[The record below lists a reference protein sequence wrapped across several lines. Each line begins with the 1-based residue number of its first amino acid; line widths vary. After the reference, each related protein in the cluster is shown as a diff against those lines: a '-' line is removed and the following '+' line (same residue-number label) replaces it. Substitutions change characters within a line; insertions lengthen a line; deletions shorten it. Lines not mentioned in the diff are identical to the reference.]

1 MVVLLLVL
9 CLFSFI
15 LGFWVSGVN
24 TITGGFLLVVSAIL
38 VVGVAVAYTL
48 QKIFGKDQR
57 KNL

>member
-1 MVVLLLVL
+1 MVILLLVL

-24 TITGGFLLVVSAIL
+24 TVTGGFLLIVSAIL

-48 QKIFGKDQR
+48 QRIFGKDQR
-57 KNL
+57 KDL

>member
-1 MVVLLLVL
+1 MVILLLVL

-24 TITGGFLLVVSAIL
+24 TVTGGFLLVVSAIL

-48 QKIFGKDQR
+48 QRIFGKDQR
-57 KNL
+57 KDL